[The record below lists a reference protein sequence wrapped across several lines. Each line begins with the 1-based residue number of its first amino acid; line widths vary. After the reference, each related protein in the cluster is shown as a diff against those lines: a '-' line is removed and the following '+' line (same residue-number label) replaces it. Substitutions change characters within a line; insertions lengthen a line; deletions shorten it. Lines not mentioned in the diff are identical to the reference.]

1 MVPFHEFDLYF
12 LQSILSIACIVIQ
25 CRETERLAFTF
36 TFLLSSADSVRV
48 KYYIC
53 SWDQA
58 RYNYI
63 LFHDSTL
70 TELCGVILAIHFYF
84 TLAICIRLTYLL
96 LLDCQNN
103 SVHNMC
109 TLHFSLFAIFGLNGF
124 PWYGYS
130 FLFHCGVMILVLQN
144 IQHMSVMQEL
154 LMAWY
159 C

>member
-1 MVPFHEFDLYF
+1 MVPFHEFDLHF

-36 TFLLSSADSVRV
+36 LLTSADSVRV

-130 FLFHCGVMILVLQN
+130 FLFHCGVTILVLQN
-144 IQHMSVMQEL
+144 IQHMSVSMMQEL
-154 LMAWY
+154 
-159 C
+159 